1 MLNGFVC
8 MCRCIFR
15 LYFIISPV
23 VYLLISCSILNK
35 VGVQRQGRTAE
46 EAAVAVVAE
55 EVVEVVVETTILVI
69 GAVSYLVL
77 VSVLV
82 ILAQFISV
90 GNKTNN
96 ERKRYNFGT
105 KDSN

>member
-1 MLNGFVC
+1 MLNDFVC
-8 MCRCIFR
+8 LCRCIFR
-15 LYFIISPV
+15 IYFIISPV
-23 VYLLISCSILNK
+23 VYLLISCSILSK

-82 ILAQFISV
+82 ILVQFISA